1 MSGNNESSRFN
12 ISGGSVYNS
21 FVGSQIAGNVT
32 GSNNYIVDI
41 SDQRKT
47 LAEAAIEIQQ
57 LLKQLELTNP
67 SASEVEKI
75 AYVNDETTP
84 SFKRRVVSSLQAG
97 GEVAIDEFTLNNKYF
112 KVAKAT
118 IEGWLKPDS

>member
-12 ISGGSVYNS
+12 ISVGSVYNS
-21 FVGSQIAGNVT
+21 VVGSQIAGNVT
-32 GSNNYIVDI
+32 GSNNNIVDI

-84 SFKRRVVSSLQAG
+84 SFKRRVVSSLQGSSEA
-97 GEVAIDEFTLNNKYF
+97 AIDEFILDNKYF

-118 IEGWLKPDS
+118 VKGWLKPDS